1 MMSNSEQFLNHTVY
15 LQEIQDLLKE
25 KSQGKEKR
33 EDLLS
38 SQKDNRYFYQ
48 FSSKAKMDFLFG
60 FFYVQF
66 IMKNLIYLLII
77 NTFLFASTL
86 NLSLSSNPSRIN
98 PILASDSASAE
109 IADWVFNGLFKY
121 DKDGNV
127 VEDLAQ
133 SYYFKDKITLIV
145 KLKQNVRWH
154 DGKEFTSQD
163 VLFTY
168 NTIINPKLF
177 SPYTSNY
184 SKVKAVKIIDKYTIQ
199 IDYKEPY
206 FKALE
211 IWMMGMLP
219 SHILKDEEN
228 IMTASFN
235 KKPIGTGPYT
245 LNELKLSSDI
255 VLEVNKNYF
264 EKVPHIE
271 KILYKFVPDPTTS
284 FYMLKQKQLDLG
296 GLTPIQVDRQID
308 EQFKSNFN
316 IYEKQSFGYSYVG
329 LNLKSDKFKDLK
341 VREAI
346 SLAIDRQ
353 QMADILYFGHAS
365 VCTGPFLKGSIA
377 YNEDVKPIIQ
387 NKLKAKQLLQEAGYT
402 KENPFHFTVI
412 TSAGSSTGVNVAQIM
427 QHQLKQIGVEM
438 KIRVMEWQAFLNTVV
453 HPRNFEAVILGWN
466 LSLTPDAR
474 SIWHSSSDKKG
485 GFNFVGYKNSEVDKL
500 IEQAERTIDRK
511 EFGKIYKK
519 IYKYISD
526 DLPYLFLFVPNS
538 ITSVNKNIKN
548 VSPALIGITHNQEE
562 WIKSE

>member
-1 MMSNSEQFLNHTVY
+1 M
-15 LQEIQDLLKE
+15 KE

-38 SQKDNRYFYQ
+38 SQNVNSNVSGRILERFLEKDNWYFYQ
-48 FSSKAKMDFLFG
+48 FFSKAKKNFLFG

-66 IMKNLIYLLII
+66 NMKNLIFLLII
-77 NTFLFASTL
+77 QTFLLSSTL
-86 NLSLSSNPSRIN
+86 NLSLASNPSRIN
-98 PILASDSASAE
+98 PILATDAPSSE
-109 IADWVFNGLFKY
+109 IADWIFNGLFKY

-133 SYYFKDKITLIV
+133 SYYFQDKITLIV

-154 DGKEFTSQD
+154 DGKKFTSQD
-163 VLFTY
+163 FLFTY
-168 NTIINPKLF
+168 NTIINPKIF

-184 SKVKAVKIIDKYTIQ
+184 AKVKSVEIVDKYTIK
-199 IDYKEPY
+199 INYKEPY

-211 IWMMGMLP
+211 IWMMGILP
-219 SHILKDEEN
+219 SHLLKDEKN
-228 IMTASFN
+228 IMTATFN
-235 KKPIGTGPYT
+235 KKPIGTGPYK
-245 LNELKLSSDI
+245 LKEFKLSQDI
-255 VLEVNKNYF
+255 ILEVNKDYF
-264 EKVPHIE
+264 GKIPHIE

-296 GLTPIQVDRQID
+296 GLTPIQMDRQI
-308 EQFKSNFN
+308 EQEFKSNFN

-329 LNLKSDKFKDLK
+329 LNLKSEKFKNLK
-341 VREAI
+341 IRQAI
-346 SLAIDRQ
+346 SFAIDRK
-353 QMADILYFGHAS
+353 QMSDILYFGHAS

-377 YNEDVKPIIQ
+377 YNKDIKPIIQ
-387 NKLKAKQLLQEAGYT
+387 NKKKAKQLLKEAGYT

-427 QHQLKQIGVEM
+427 QHQLKQIGVDM

-474 SIWHSSSDKKG
+474 SIWHSNSDKKG
-485 GFNFVGYKNSEVDKL
+485 GFNFVGYKNAEVDTL
-500 IEQAERTIDRK
+500 IEEAERTIDKK
-511 EFGKIYKK
+511 EFSKIYKK
-519 IYKYISD
+519 IYKYISA
-526 DLPYLFLFVPNS
+526 DLPYLFLFVPNN
-538 ITSVNKNIKN
+538 ITAVNKNIKN
-548 VSPALIGITHNQEE
+548 VKPALIGITHNQEE

>member
-1 MMSNSEQFLNHTVY
+1 M
-15 LQEIQDLLKE
+15 KE

-38 SQKDNRYFYQ
+38 SQKDNWYFYQ
-48 FSSKAKMDFLFG
+48 LFSKAKKDFLFG

-66 IMKNLIYLLII
+66 IMKNLIYIVLI

-86 NLSLSSNPSRIN
+86 NLSISSNPSRIN
-98 PILASDSASAE
+98 PILATDAGSAE
-109 IADWVFNGLFKY
+109 IADWIFNGLFKY

-133 SYYFKDKITLIV
+133 SYYFKDKTTLII
-145 KLKQNVRWH
+145 KLKHNVFWH

-168 NTIINPKLF
+168 NTIINPKIF

-184 SKVKAVKIIDKYTIQ
+184 SKVKAVKIIDKYAIQ

-296 GLTPIQVDRQID
+296 RLTPIQVDRQID

-377 YNEDVKPIIQ
+377 YNEDVEPIVQ
-387 NKLKAKQLLQEAGYT
+387 NKLKAKQLLEEAGYT
-402 KENPFHFTVI
+402 KENPFSFTVI
-412 TSAGSSTGVNVAQIM
+412 TSAGSTTGVNVAQIM

-453 HPRNFEAVILGWN
+453 HPRNFEAVILAWN

>member
-1 MMSNSEQFLNHTVY
+1 
-15 LQEIQDLLKE
+15 LKE

-48 FSSKAKMDFLFG
+48 FSAKAKKNFLFG

-66 IMKNLIYLLII
+66 NMKNLIFLLII
-77 NTFLFASTL
+77 QTFLFSSTL
-86 NLSLSSNPSRIN
+86 NLSLASNPSRIN
-98 PILASDSASAE
+98 PILATDAPSSE
-109 IADWVFNGLFKY
+109 IADWIFNGLFKY

-133 SYYFKDKITLIV
+133 SYYFKDKTTLIV
-145 KLKQNVRWH
+145 KLKQNVHWH
-154 DGKEFTSQD
+154 DGEEFTSQD
-163 VLFTY
+163 FLFTY
-168 NTIINPKLF
+168 NTIINPKIF

-184 SKVKAVKIIDKYTIQ
+184 AKVKSVEIVDKYTIK
-199 IDYKEPY
+199 INYKEPY

-211 IWMMGMLP
+211 IWMMGVLP
-219 SHILKDEEN
+219 YHLLKDEKN
-228 IMTASFN
+228 IMTATFN
-235 KKPIGTGPYT
+235 KKPIGTGPYK
-245 LNELKLSSDI
+245 LKEFKLSQDI
-255 VLEVNKNYF
+255 ILEVNKDYF
-264 EKVPHIE
+264 GKVPHIE
-271 KILYKFVPDPTTS
+271 QILYKFVPDPTTS
-284 FYMLKQKQLDLG
+284 FYMLKQKQLDLS

-308 EQFKSNFN
+308 QEFKSNFN

-329 LNLKSDKFKDLK
+329 LNLKSEKFKNLK

-346 SLAIDRQ
+346 SYAIDRQ

-365 VCTGPFLKGSIA
+365 VSTGPFLKGSIA
-377 YNEDVKPIIQ
+377 YNEDIKPISQ
-387 NKLKAKQLLQEAGYT
+387 NKQKAKRLLKEAGYT
-402 KENPFHFTVI
+402 KENSFSFTVI

-474 SIWHSSSDKKG
+474 SIWHSDSDKKG
-485 GFNFVGYKNSEVDKL
+485 GFNFVGYKNAEVDRL
-500 IEQAERTIDRK
+500 IEEAERTIDKK
-511 EFGKIYKK
+511 EFSKIYKK
-519 IYKYISD
+519 IYKYISA

-538 ITSVNKNIKN
+538 ITAVNKNIEN
-548 VSPALIGITHNQEE
+548 VKPALIGITHNQEE
-562 WIKSE
+562 WIKNE